1 MLAEIVLPVVLV
13 GLLACCALIVPG
25 GFNGDGRMELYGKGN
40 FKLIVLSNFYLKG
53 GKHAL
58 SRAYFC
64 RYACAGLY
72 AQLGSHRFG
81 ARP

>member
-1 MLAEIVLPVVLV
+1 
-13 GLLACCALIVPG
+13 
-25 GFNGDGRMELYGKGN
+25 MELYGKGN

-81 ARP
+81 ARPWSL